1 MRRSWGCYRPVCRCP
16 STVPF
21 IADGTPPVRSSTLE
35 SGGAALI
42 PIKHKPNP
50 ADPNPS
56 TPITAKRRRFNCR
69 TRADQVIRG
78 RTCVLG
84 YLGCGAIPSIRSV
97 YIPTPGKTL
106 WKNYRGMETRLH
118 SNASCP
124 ILSPSHF
131 HLRAGGTKRPAAT
144 HVRKGRYVESTEEG
158 VARFNRELQRF
169 VPSQIAKALFSQAV
183 DITKG
188 DKVQIVHLGDTN
200 CAAVL

>member
-1 MRRSWGCYRPVCRCP
+1 MRVRGRILPICHRPGCCRTSRYGRPPLARRDMRRSWGCYRPVCRCP

-42 PIKHKPNP
+42 PINHKPNP
-50 ADPNPS
+50 ADPIPS

-69 TRADQVIRG
+69 TRANQINGG

-106 WKNYRGMETRLH
+106 GKNYMGMETR
-118 SNASCP
+118 
-124 ILSPSHF
+124 
-131 HLRAGGTKRPAAT
+131 
-144 HVRKGRYVESTEEG
+144 
-158 VARFNRELQRF
+158 
-169 VPSQIAKALFSQAV
+169 
-183 DITKG
+183 
-188 DKVQIVHLGDTN
+188 
-200 CAAVL
+200 